1 MAGIV
6 NKVHLYTYI
15 FFLPLWAI
23 VGLQLTSCWTLS
35 YCWLT
40 RAKVACSR
48 LKESGLRKFCAKTA
62 WGLGRDE
69 KVERLSIIVVKA
81 SFRLQ
86 APGIP
91 CDWSILTVYVNT
103 YVNHVG
109 SRAGLNKRGELVK
122 PYYTAHF
129 HILTFLSFLVFWH
142 EKRFCGSGRGSRRT
156 QSASSPVVLGDF
168 GCDVTCQACRSR
180 SVPSLLWWF
189 E

>member
-1 MAGIV
+1 MAGNL
-6 NKVHLYTYI
+6 NKVHLYI
-15 FFLPLWAI
+15 SFFLPRLAI

-40 RAKVACSR
+40 RAKVPCTR
-48 LKESGLRKFCAKTA
+48 LQKNGLRKFCAKTA
-62 WGLGRDE
+62 WGWEETG
-69 KVERLSIIVVKA
+69 KVERVTIIVVNA

-103 YVNHVG
+103 YVNHLG

-129 HILTFLSFLVFWH
+129 HILTFLSFLVF
-142 EKRFCGSGRGSRRT
+142 
-156 QSASSPVVLGDF
+156 
-168 GCDVTCQACRSR
+168 
-180 SVPSLLWWF
+180 
-189 E
+189 

>member
-40 RAKVACSR
+40 KAKVACSR

-62 WGLGRDE
+62 RGLGRDE

-91 CDWSILTVYVNT
+91 CDWSILF
-103 YVNHVG
+103 
-109 SRAGLNKRGELVK
+109 NKLGELVK
-122 PYYTAHF
+122 PYYTARF
-129 HILTFLSFLVFWH
+129 HVLTFLSFLVFWH

>member
-40 RAKVACSR
+40 KAKVACSR

-91 CDWSILTVYVNT
+91 CDWSILF
-103 YVNHVG
+103 
-109 SRAGLNKRGELVK
+109 NKLGELVK
-122 PYYTAHF
+122 PYYTARF
-129 HILTFLSFLVFWH
+129 HVLTFLSFLVFWH

>member
-40 RAKVACSR
+40 KAKVACSR

-62 WGLGRDE
+62 RGLGRDE

-91 CDWSILTVYVNT
+91 CDWSILF
-103 YVNHVG
+103 
-109 SRAGLNKRGELVK
+109 NKLGKLVK
-122 PYYTAHF
+122 PYYTARF
-129 HILTFLSFLVFWH
+129 HVLTFLSFLVFWH

>member
-6 NKVHLYTYI
+6 NNVHLYTYI

-40 RAKVACSR
+40 KAKVACSR

-62 WGLGRDE
+62 RGLGRDE

-91 CDWSILTVYVNT
+91 CDWSILF
-103 YVNHVG
+103 
-109 SRAGLNKRGELVK
+109 NKLGELVK
-122 PYYTAHF
+122 PYYTARF
-129 HILTFLSFLVFWH
+129 HVLTFLSFLVFWH

-180 SVPSLLWWF
+180 SVPSLLWWLG
-189 E
+189 